1 MGLYGGWYRPLGEL
15 ENHSAYLYD
24 NHNYGISYVV
34 RIATSRPTNEDDV
47 RRVFTLLLR
56 KTINLRM
63 VPAER
68 DGQLWLKEM
77 KHHQD
82 IDLQVFGTQ
91 TLLDVD
97 VKTVFEEMAGYKYN
111 MNDGPVWAVRFL
123 PQSPKHDDYIRL
135 TTMENADNKVITLP
149 HVCHFV
155 LSFHHS
161 IADGYTCVRIIR
173 HVLVL
178 LNDVI
183 EGNPIDE
190 SQQYA
195 QILDITKQN
204 VIFEEIERAFSENP
218 DLLKARSKRL
228 DTFFPDALLSQ
239 VYEHPSKT
247 LPKIVSLPRIL
258 DGISTTKFV
267 ERCKKEGV
275 TVHSG
280 FCSVLEASVV
290 QALQDAF
297 LMQDRYTIASRHCV
311 DQRRYFNDAANA
323 YGTALGVLTLTT
335 DVPRDICSNFWS
347 HVKKFHQD
355 FAETK
360 RESVFKE
367 KLERVFDVAHKDAP
381 LIMKIEEYIAFLVA
395 QRQSGRPGYMGGID
409 AELACLAASLDRIK
423 VSDRGAVFL
432 RTKAARDFGHEPE
445 DVNNQL
451 LLNNSPISAKAPSHV
466 RLTA

>member
-1 MGLYGGWYRPLGEL
+1 MYCFVTLMGLYGGWYRPLGEL

-82 IDLQVFGTQ
+82 IDLQ

-218 DLLKARSKRL
+218 DLLKARSKRVCCAVCIS
-228 DTFFPDALLSQ
+228 DSQSVVFIHGLLKVEIGNGDCHTCEEGIFS
-239 VYEHPSKT
+239 VSFSHVDGSKA
-247 LPKIVSLPRIL
+247 S
-258 DGISTTKFV
+258 FV
-267 ERCKKEGV
+267 ESK
-275 TVHSG
+275 
-280 FCSVLEASVV
+280 
-290 QALQDAF
+290 
-297 LMQDRYTIASRHCV
+297 
-311 DQRRYFNDAANA
+311 
-323 YGTALGVLTLTT
+323 
-335 DVPRDICSNFWS
+335 
-347 HVKKFHQD
+347 
-355 FAETK
+355 AETK

-409 AELACLAASLDRIK
+409 AELA
-423 VSDRGAVFL
+423 
-432 RTKAARDFGHEPE
+432 
-445 DVNNQL
+445 
-451 LLNNSPISAKAPSHV
+451 
-466 RLTA
+466 